1 MKAILVGLR
10 EAFRSGKRAWRID
23 GLGRGPTLEEAGST
37 DELSAHVPL
46 TEGSRF
52 AKASRT
58 EFYDDL
64 TGFEFYADMVCRAR
78 EQEMK
83 FLVAV

>member
-1 MKAILVGLR
+1 MLGLR
-10 EAFRSGKRAWRID
+10 EAFQSGKRAWRID
-23 GLGRGPTLEEAGST
+23 ALRCGPTLEEAGFT

-46 TEGSRF
+46 KEGSRL
-52 AKASRT
+52 ANASRT